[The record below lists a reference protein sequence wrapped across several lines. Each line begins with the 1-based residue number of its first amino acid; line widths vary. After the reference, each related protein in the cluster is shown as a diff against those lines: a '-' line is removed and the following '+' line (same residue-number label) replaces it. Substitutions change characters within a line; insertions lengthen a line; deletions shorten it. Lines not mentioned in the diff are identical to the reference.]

1 MECKEL
7 FYRDLPELDDSFADK
22 LLPGCTTLQQ
32 VILACDL
39 DTVLDSE
46 FFIELITKICFLA
59 RLQVKESLL
68 QKFLEVEQTAR
79 EQATDN
85 AILDQLCKV
94 FLCSEILICR
104 LLLAH

>member
-1 MECKEL
+1 MH
-7 FYRDLPELDDSFADK
+7 
-22 LLPGCTTLQQ
+22 
-32 VILACDL
+32 VIF